1 MRSHGWEQAIL
12 SNHIP
17 ELPDIVEALG
27 LTQYVQAVLSSALM
41 GYEKPHPQAFL
52 QALAIFDNPQTIWMI
67 GDNIEA
73 DILGAQ
79 AVGIP
84 AILVR
89 QKDARAIYVYP
100 DLSLVPAFLS
110 QQLASHETS
119 HPKEDPL

>member
-1 MRSHGWEQAIL
+1 LKSLGWEQAIL

-27 LTQYVQAVLSSALM
+27 LTPYVQAIFSSALM

-52 QALAIFDNPQTIWMI
+52 QVLALLDHPQTIWMI

-73 DILGAQ
+73 DVMGAQ
-79 AVGIP
+79 SVGIP

-89 QKDARAIYVYP
+89 QEDTRATYVYP
-100 DLSLVPAFLS
+100 DLSLIPAFLS
-110 QQLASHETS
+110 QKMASHER
-119 HPKEDPL
+119 

>member
-1 MRSHGWEQAIL
+1 
-12 SNHIP
+12 
-17 ELPDIVEALG
+17 
-27 LTQYVQAVLSSALM
+27 M
-41 GYEKPHPQAFL
+41 GYEKPHPQVFL

-89 QKDARAIYVYP
+89 QEDLRATYMYP
-100 DLSLVPAFLS
+100 DLSLIPAFLS

-119 HPKEDPL
+119 HPKEDSCENPT